1 MFADKMKEKKK
12 TRFRD
17 QLLIV
22 VLLPILIP
30 LAVCFLILMTIA
42 SMVVHLSVWVLWSSR
57 GIRLLFVH
65 SNSPVW
71 QDHIQKEILP
81 RIPQQSII
89 LNWSE
94 RKKWRPSLAAMV
106 FHHFGGHRNFNPL
119 GIVVK
124 PFRRAKVFRF
134 HEAFEDF
141 KHGKPDALNKIESE
155 FFTALKPSGVTSPY
169 SSNEVLRVMGRN
181 GKGGGWQD
189 R

>member
-1 MFADKMKEKKK
+1 MREKKK
-12 TRFRD
+12 TRLRD

-30 LAVCFLILMTIA
+30 VVVCLLILLPIA
-42 SMVVHLSVWVLWSSR
+42 SLVVYLSVWSLWSTR
-57 GIRLLFVH
+57 GVRLLFVH

-81 RIPQQSII
+81 HLPERSII

-106 FHHFGGHRNFNPL
+106 FHHFGGYRDFNPL
-119 GIVVK
+119 AVVIR

-134 HEAFEDF
+134 HEAFAEW
-141 KHGKPDALNKIESE
+141 KHGKPEALTKMESE
-155 FFTALKPSGVTSPY
+155 FFATLGA
-169 SSNEVLRVMGRN
+169 
-181 GKGGGWQD
+181 
-189 R
+189 